1 MNDRPRGPWDFDEP
15 APPRRSAG
23 GRIWLWLVLFAGMG
37 GILAALFRTFPDAIR
52 GKDDWLD
59 LAWGLSFL
67 VLLSAA
73 VARMGRGAIVRHLG
87 YAAIWTVMVAALALG
102 YAYRDELAKAP
113 QKVWLAFGTGYPI
126 ATSARGPDHEVV
138 VPQDVRGAF
147 VLNARVNG
155 QPVRFIVD
163 TGATDT
169 VLSPAAAQRLGVD
182 LKKIDF
188 KESAE
193 TANGMGYG
201 ATYTAQ
207 RLDVGPIAF
216 ADFPMVINKAPMTA
230 SLLGLSFLNRLD
242 SFEIRDRKLILKW
255 HEPAPPAA
263 APAKAAPAPAPPP
276 AAAPAPK
283 PAPAGPAKASTKP

>member
-15 APPRRSAG
+15 TPPRRAG
-23 GRIWLWLVLFAGMG
+23 GRAWLWLVLFAGLG
-37 GILAALFRTFPDAIR
+37 GILAALFRTFPDAIQS
-52 GKDDWLD
+52 KDDWLD

-73 VARMGRGAIVRHLG
+73 VARMGRGAIARHLG
-87 YAAIWTVMVAALALG
+87 YAAIWTVLVAALALS
-102 YAYRDELAKAP
+102 YAYRDELARAP

-126 ATSARGPDHEVV
+126 ATGAQGAEHEVV
-138 VPQDVRGAF
+138 VPQDARGAF

-155 QPVRFIVD
+155 QPVRFIID

-169 VLSPAAAQRLGVD
+169 VLSPAAAERLGVD
-182 LKKIDF
+182 LKRIDF

-201 ATYTAQ
+201 ASYTAQ
-207 RLDVGPIAF
+207 RLDVGPIAL
-216 ADFPMVINKAPMTA
+216 ADFPMIINKAPMTS
-230 SLLGLSFLNRLD
+230 SLLGLSFLNRLQ

-255 HEPAPPAA
+255 REPAPTASASP
-263 APAKAAPAPAPPP
+263 PKAAPTTS
-276 AAAPAPK
+276 AAPAPK
-283 PAPAGPAKASTKP
+283 PAPTPPAKDSPKP